1 MCSKHF
7 SHIIRYVLIIKK
19 EPMKTLLTLLALLLS
34 FGVTYADY
42 DRLRESLE
50 PVSNCQ
56 WVTGSIVHE
65 AVYINLWCPEH
76 DENGWMVNVK
86 KSIYIDLIAKT
97 RKRTNGWFELLD

>member
-1 MCSKHF
+1 MTKR
-7 SHIIRYVLIIKK
+7 IYLAVLFLWAF
-19 EPMKTLLTLLALLLS
+19 TATSVHAN
-34 FGVTYADY
+34 Y

-56 WVTGSIVHE
+56 WVVGAIVHE

-76 DENGWMVNVK
+76 DENGWMVNVQ

-97 RKRTNGWFELLD
+97 WRRDLWRFELLGSNNTNND